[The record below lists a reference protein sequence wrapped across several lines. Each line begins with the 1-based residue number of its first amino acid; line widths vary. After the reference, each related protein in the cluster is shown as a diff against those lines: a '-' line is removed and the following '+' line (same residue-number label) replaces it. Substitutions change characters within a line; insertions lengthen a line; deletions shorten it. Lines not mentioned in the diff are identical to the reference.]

1 MRFEIRTGG
10 AFVVLVGLMALS
22 GAVFA
27 LGMVAG
33 YEMARQNQP
42 DPSQLAS
49 VYPLPPAPADGP
61 SVDSSPDAMPTAALP
76 ARSPARESA
85 PGAVAAPAA
94 GVAARLAPS
103 AAPSVAR
110 AIAPPAMSPGDDVLE
125 VPPPSSASSMSRP
138 AMGAVA
144 PKGKGY
150 NIQIGGAMDR
160 DYANEIVT
168 KLKGLGYQ
176 PYTIEMTIDGKK
188 WYRVR
193 VGPFASENEA
203 HAAQERLKDE
213 YRSAYAPE

>member
-10 AFVVLVGLMALS
+10 AFVILIGLMALS

-42 DPSQLAS
+42 DPSQLAT
-49 VYPLPPAPADGP
+49 VYPLPPAPSDAPPVEP
-61 SVDSSPDAMPTAALP
+61 SPYAMPSAAAAASSP
-76 ARSPARESA
+76 
-85 PGAVAAPAA
+85 AVAS
-94 GVAARLAPS
+94 APS
-103 AAPSVAR
+103 AAASKTTGETLE
-110 AIAPPAMSPGDDVLE
+110 ISPGAAA
-125 VPPPSSASSMSRP
+125 ASL
-138 AMGAVA
+138 AAA

-160 DYANEIVT
+160 AYADEMVT
-168 KLKGLGYQ
+168 KLKALGYR
-176 PYTIEMTIDGKK
+176 PYTVEMIIDGKK

-193 VGPFASENEA
+193 VGPFASEADA

-213 YRSAYAPE
+213 YRSAYAL

>member
-10 AFVVLVGLMALS
+10 TFVILIGLMALS

-42 DPSQLAS
+42 DPSQLAT
-49 VYPLPPAPADGP
+49 VYPLPPAPADAPPVEP
-61 SVDSSPDAMPTAALP
+61 SPYAMPSAAAAP
-76 ARSPARESA
+76 SPAVASA
-85 PGAVAAPAA
+85 PSAAAPAA
-94 GVAARLAPS
+94 AVTPS
-103 AAPSVAR
+103 PEVEPGAAPVATT
-110 AIAPPAMSPGDDVLE
+110 
-125 VPPPSSASSMSRP
+125 ASSVP
-138 AMGAVA
+138 QPGAAGASLAAA

-160 DYANEIVT
+160 AYADEMVT
-168 KLKGLGYQ
+168 KLKALGHQ
-176 PYTIEMTIDGKK
+176 PYTVEMIIDGKK

-193 VGPFASENEA
+193 VGPFASEGDA

-213 YRSAYAPE
+213 YRSAYAPQ

>member
-10 AFVVLVGLMALS
+10 AFVILIGLMALS

-42 DPSQLAS
+42 DPSQLAT
-49 VYPLPPAPADGP
+49 VYPLPPAPSDAPPVEP
-61 SVDSSPDAMPTAALP
+61 SPYAM
-76 ARSPARESA
+76 
-85 PGAVAAPAA
+85 
-94 GVAARLAPS
+94 PS
-103 AAPSVAR
+103 AAAAASSPAVASAPR
-110 AIAPPAMSPGDDVLE
+110 AVASSPAARGAAVT
-125 VPPPSSASSMSRP
+125 PSSAVMPAAAPVATTASSVP
-138 AMGAVA
+138 LPGAAAASLAAA

-160 DYANEIVT
+160 AYADEMVT
-168 KLKGLGYQ
+168 KLKALGYQ
-176 PYTIEMTIDGKK
+176 PYTVEMIIDGKK

-193 VGPFASENEA
+193 VGPFASEGDA

-213 YRSAYAPE
+213 YRSAYAL